1 MAALRVRIMRRKE
14 NSHIVRITPRPPPKI
29 KAPSIGGGGG
39 EQSSQTNLHPRS
51 GILLLSLPWGLSA
64 FLADRA
70 ILPRQVAVVAVQAV
84 VAAVVAAVSNSNSK
98 GSRLYYLVFSSAA
111 TPLPAVPAVHPAA
124 TPVRSASCYSFRQE
138 APC

>member
-1 MAALRVRIMRRKE
+1 M
-14 NSHIVRITPRPPPKI
+14 RITPRPPPKI
-29 KAPSIGGGGG
+29 KAPSIGGGGGG

-51 GILLLSLPWGLSA
+51 GILLLSLPWGLST
-64 FLADRA
+64 FLADTA

-98 GSRLYYLVFSSAA
+98 GSRLSY
-111 TPLPAVPAVHPAA
+111 PARGASPAA
-124 TPVRSASCYSFRQE
+124 TPMRSACCSFKQK